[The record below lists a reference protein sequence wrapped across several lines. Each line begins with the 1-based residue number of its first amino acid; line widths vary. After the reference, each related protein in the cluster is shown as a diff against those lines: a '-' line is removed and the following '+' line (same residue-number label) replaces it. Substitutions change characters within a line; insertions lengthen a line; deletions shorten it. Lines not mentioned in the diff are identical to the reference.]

1 MSLNK
6 TIRLYEPMNPL
17 NPAEAATAAPAGL
30 LHSRRISTLN
40 HKNASGGGISDRA
53 RMKSLLV
60 TFKDVYLEHVLVC
73 LDEALKRFYFSL

>member
-6 TIRLYEPMNPL
+6 TIRLYESINPL
-17 NPAEAATAAPAGL
+17 SPAETATAAPAGL
-30 LHSRRISTLN
+30 PHLRRISTLN

-60 TFKDVYLEHVLVC
+60 TFEDVYLKYVLVR
-73 LDEALKRFYFSL
+73 LDKSLKRFYFSL